1 MSGKPKEL
9 KMGGQAVI
17 EGVMMRGGDN
27 WAVAVRKGDGS
38 IALKKETW
46 VSVGKRFG
54 LSKLPVLRGAII
66 LIETLVLGVRALSF
80 SAEVTSEDENEPI
93 TKPGEN
99 ENGFWWKISLGGTV
113 LFSLAAG
120 LGLFF
125 YLPLLITELTGIE
138 NPFWFN
144 FVDGILRMSVF
155 LAYLL
160 IISRW
165 KDIRRVF
172 EYHGAEHKTIA
183 AWENKQPLNWDHIRD
198 FTRFH
203 PRCGTS
209 FVLILMLVSIL
220 VFLFF
225 GKPEVWTDRLVR
237 LAVVPLIA
245 GISYELI
252 KLSDRHPEKLLT
264 RIAVAPGLW
273 LQRIT
278 TYEPDE
284 SQVEVAVAALAAAMD
299 LDESDSPATVLQPAA
314 AEG

>member
-1 MSGKPKEL
+1 MFAKPKQL

-17 EGVMMRGGDN
+17 EGVMMRAGDN
-27 WAVAVRKGDGS
+27 WAVAVRRSDGS

-46 VSVGKRFG
+46 RSISKRFK
-54 LSKLPVLRGAII
+54 LLKLPVLRGALL
-66 LIETLVLGVRALSF
+66 LIETLFLGVRALSY
-80 SAEVTSEDENEPI
+80 SAEAAAEQED
-93 TKPGEN
+93 GERR
-99 ENGFWWKISLGGTV
+99 EDQAEESGFWWKVSLAATV
-113 LFSLAAG
+113 AFSLAFG
-120 LGLFF
+120 LALFF
-125 YLPLLITELTGIE
+125 YLPLWLTELTGIE
-138 NPFWFN
+138 NTFWFN
-144 FVDGILRMSVF
+144 FVDGLLRMAVF
-155 LAYLL
+155 MAYLL

-183 AWENKQPLNWDHIRD
+183 AFEHKQPLDWAHIKSC
-198 FTRFH
+198 TRFH

-209 FVLILMLVSIL
+209 FILVLLLVSIL

-225 GKPEVWTDRLVR
+225 GKPDVWSDRLLR

-245 GISYELI
+245 GFSYEVI
-252 KLSDRHPEKLLT
+252 KLSDRYPNSILS

-284 SQVEVAVAALAAAMD
+284 GQVEVAVTALRAAMELDQD
-299 LDESDSPATVLQPAA
+299 LIESTMEPAVA
-314 AEG
+314 AES

>member
-1 MSGKPKEL
+1 MAAKPKEL

-17 EGVMMRGGDN
+17 EGVMMRAEDN
-27 WAVAVRKGDGS
+27 WAVAVRKPDGT
-38 IALKKETW
+38 IALKQEKW
-46 VSVGKRFG
+46 RSLSKRFR
-54 LSKLPVLRGAII
+54 LLELPVLRGAIV
-66 LIETLVLGVRALSF
+66 LIETLFLGVRALSF
-80 SAEVTSEDENEPI
+80 SAETASGEETGEEKNES
-93 TKPGEN
+93 
-99 ENGFWWKISLGGTV
+99 GFWWKVSLTGTV

-120 LGLFF
+120 MALFF
-125 YLPLLITELTGIE
+125 YLPLFVTELTGIE

-144 FVDGILRMSVF
+144 FVDGILRMAVF

-165 KDIRRVF
+165 GDIRRVF

-183 AWENKQPLNWDHIRD
+183 AFERQQPLEWEQIKDHS
-198 FTRFH
+198 RFH

-209 FVLILMLVSIL
+209 FVLILLLVSIL

-225 GKPEVWTDRLVR
+225 GKPDVWSDRLIR

-245 GISYELI
+245 GVSYELI
-252 KLSDRHPEKLLT
+252 KLSDRHPDNLLT

-278 TYEPDE
+278 TYEPDKG
-284 SQVEVAVAALAAAMD
+284 QVEVAVAALSAAME
-299 LDESDSPATVLQPAA
+299 LNREVIESTVTPVAL